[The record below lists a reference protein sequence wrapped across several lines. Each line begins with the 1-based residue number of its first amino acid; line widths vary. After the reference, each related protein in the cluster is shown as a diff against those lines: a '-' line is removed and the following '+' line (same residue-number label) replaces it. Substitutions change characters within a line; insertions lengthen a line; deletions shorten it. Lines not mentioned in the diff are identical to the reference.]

1 VSVQS
6 RPRKIRPTMTVEE
19 ISEETGMTVGAVN
32 MTISRALRKLRQQKL
47 LLTARELATELDRGR
62 KGTIE

>member
-1 VSVQS
+1 
-6 RPRKIRPTMTVEE
+6 
-19 ISEETGMTVGAVN
+19 MTVGAVN

-62 KGTIE
+62 KGIIE